1 MTGHSLARDDREF
14 VVWESPPVPQAAFS
28 KTMSFRTSPLK
39 WCGNLHRHCDRIP
52 PKDGNT
58 PVSALFLTLYHPHLK
73 KASRKVELRLVQGAG
88 RFVQK
93 DLKFLQNSI

>member
-1 MTGHSLARDDREF
+1 MLCHF
-14 VVWESPPVPQAAFS
+14 VEIGTLVWESPSYSRPHSQNRVIPNQSAD
-28 KTMSFRTSPLK
+28 
-39 WCGNLHRHCDRIP
+39 WCGNFHRHCDRIP
-52 PKDGNT
+52 PKGGNT

-93 DLKFLQNSI
+93 RLQFLKNSI

>member
-1 MTGHSLARDDREF
+1 MTKCSLKVDGDCHGSTDHGLAMTGNSLARNDGEF
-14 VVWESPPVPQAAFS
+14 G
-28 KTMSFRTSPLK
+28 
-39 WCGNLHRHCDRIP
+39 CGNLRRHCDRIP

-93 DLKFLQNSI
+93 RLQFLKNSI